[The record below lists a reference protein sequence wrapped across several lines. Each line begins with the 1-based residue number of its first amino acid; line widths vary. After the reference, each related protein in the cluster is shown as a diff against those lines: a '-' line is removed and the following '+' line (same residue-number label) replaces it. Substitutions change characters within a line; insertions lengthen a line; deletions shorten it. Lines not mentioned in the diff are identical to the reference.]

1 LKAKKNA
8 LNRVNIL
15 LAASGEARMN
25 QEMRV
30 SATTPTHALLR
41 RCAVVAMAITASLSS
56 FVFLQ
61 ARPVGASGFV
71 QPANPASNVLPATP
85 FNCAALN
92 PPNSPNDTTTACT
105 NSALY
110 NIDVGRIAE
119 GLGPL
124 YLPTNWASLTLSE
137 QNLAIVNLE
146 RTARGL
152 PSEYGLVNC
161 MNADAQTSSN
171 TGNDPVNT
179 CPAPYTGTGIP
190 YRGNWAN
197 IGTALQ
203 ADFYLVYD
211 DGLGSANVE
220 CTLANQTGCWGHRE
234 NILNVLCNNI
244 TPCTYV
250 MGAQSTGDTGQEFGV
265 FPGASNPPLSDMSFL
280 DSSITYATS
289 AAPDILSLGA
299 LSGSSGATVTVNG
312 IYFTGATSV
321 QFGSPLC
328 TAVPTV
334 TNDVK
339 LTVQVPVCALGSANI
354 TVVTPSGTSNASP
367 FTAEHSDPYST
378 LTPTRICDTRAG
390 NQSKL
395 TGQAAQCN
403 GGAGNPGSTLAA
415 GGSKSITVAGQFNV
429 PPDATAVVLNVT
441 VVSPSAAG
449 FVTVFP
455 AGASMPL
462 ASNIDYVGGEVV
474 PNLVEVGIGT
484 NGQVSFYSSS
494 RTDLVV
500 DVEGYASPTP
510 AAGIGSGLYSPLPAP
525 VRICDTRAGD
535 PSMLDVAPVNQ
546 CNGTNN
552 TGTTLGAGGTRNVQV
567 TGIGTGLGAIPA
579 GAIGA
584 VLNVTVA
591 NPGAPGY
598 LTAYPQGGSPPTASN
613 LDYGAGQVTANRV
626 IVPLSAGGAI
636 TVYSSARADVIV
648 DVSGYYSAPAISAT
662 GSQFN
667 AEPAP
672 VRICDTRVAAAHN
685 QCSGRTIGAG
695 QTLTVPVIGLA
706 ASGVPVG
713 ATAVVVNL
721 TGIAP
726 TQPTFLTVFPGPTRP
741 AATSDLDPAV
751 QEVRANLV
759 VATLSHNGT
768 ISIYNLGGNIDVI
781 VDVLGWYS

>member
-1 LKAKKNA
+1 
-8 LNRVNIL
+8 
-15 LAASGEARMN
+15 MN
-25 QEMRV
+25 QGMRV
-30 SATTPTHALLR
+30 SSAAPTHALLR
-41 RCAVVAMAITASLSS
+41 QCAVVAMAITASLSS

-61 ARPVGASGFV
+61 ATPVGAAVIV
-71 QPANPASNVLPATP
+71 QPANPANNVLPATP

-92 PPNSPNDTTTACT
+92 PPNSPNDTSAACT

-124 YLPTNWASLTLSE
+124 YLPTNWASLTLPE

-146 RTARGL
+146 RTVRDL
-152 PSEYGLVNC
+152 PSEYGLVKC

-171 TGNDPVNT
+171 TGNDPVDT
-179 CPAPYTGTGIP
+179 CPAPYGGIGIP
-190 YRGNWAN
+190 YKGNWAN

-220 CTLANQTGCWGHRE
+220 CTLADQSGCWGHRE
-234 NILNVLCNNI
+234 NLLNVVCNNI

-250 MGAQSTGDTGQEFGV
+250 MGAQSTGDTGQEFGI
-265 FPGASNPPLSDMSFL
+265 FNGSGNPPAADMSFL
-280 DSSITYATS
+280 DSSIAYATS

-312 IYFTGATSV
+312 IYLTGATSV
-321 QFGSPLC
+321 QFGSPGC
-328 TAVPTV
+328 SAVPTV
-334 TNDVK
+334 TSDVK
-339 LTVQVPVCALGSANI
+339 LTVQVPVCALGSDPVV
-354 TVVTPSGTSNASP
+354 VVTPSGTSNASP

-390 NQSKL
+390 NPSNL

-403 GGAGNPGSTLAA
+403 GGPLNPGNKIAA
-415 GGSKSITVAGQFNV
+415 GGTLTVGVAGQFNV

-484 NGQVSFYSSS
+484 NGHVSFYSSS

-510 AAGIGSGLYSPLPAP
+510 AAGIGSGLYNPLPAP
-525 VRICDTRAGD
+525 VRICDTRAGN
-535 PSMLDVAPVNQ
+535 PSMLVSAPVNQ

-567 TGIGTGLGAIPA
+567 TGSGGIPA
-579 GAIGA
+579 GAVGA

-626 IVPLSAGGAI
+626 IVPLSAGGGI
-636 TVYSSARADVIV
+636 SVYSSARADVIV

-672 VRICDTRVAAAHN
+672 VRICDTRATSAHN
-685 QCSGRTIGAG
+685 QCSGRTITAG

-726 TQPTFLTVFPGPTRP
+726 TQPTFLTVFAAPPRP

>member
-1 LKAKKNA
+1 MNKGTVVNA
-8 LNRVNIL
+8 
-15 LAASGEARMN
+15 M
-25 QEMRV
+25 
-30 SATTPTHALLR
+30 TPTHALLR
-41 RCAVVAMAITASLSS
+41 QFAVVAMAITASLSS

-61 ARPVGASGFV
+61 ARPVAASVFV
-71 QPANPASNVLPATP
+71 QPGNPATSIPPAIP
-85 FNCAALN
+85 FNCSAPN
-92 PPNSPNDTTTACT
+92 PPNSPDDSSTACT

-110 NIDVGRIAE
+110 NIDVGRIDE
-119 GLGPL
+119 GLGPM
-124 YLPTNWASLTLSE
+124 YLPTNWASLTLAE

-152 PSEYGLVNC
+152 PSEYGLATC
-161 MNADAQTSSN
+161 MDADAQTGSN
-171 TGNDPVNT
+171 TGNDPVDT
-179 CPAPYTGTGIP
+179 CPAPMGGA
-190 YRGNWAN
+190 GSWWVSNWAN
-197 IGTALQ
+197 TGTALES
-203 ADFYLVYD
+203 DFNLVYD
-211 DGLGSANVE
+211 DGLNSPNVD
-220 CTLANQTGCWGHRE
+220 CTPVDQSGCWGHRE
-234 NILNVLCNNI
+234 NVLNVLCNHVDPA
-244 TPCTYV
+244 PCTYV
-250 MGAQSTGDTGQEFGV
+250 MGAAGTGDTGQEFGI
-265 FPGASNPPLSDMSFL
+265 FQGSGNPPAGDMSFL
-280 DSSITYATS
+280 DTSIAYATS

-299 LSGSSGATVTVNG
+299 LSGSSGATITVNG

-321 QFGSPLC
+321 QFGSPAC
-328 TAVPTV
+328 SAVPAV
-334 TNDVK
+334 TNDVT
-339 LTVQVPVCALGSANI
+339 LTVQVPVCALGLGNVVA
-354 TVVTPSGTSNASP
+354 VTPSGTSNGSP

-390 NQSKL
+390 NPSNL
-395 TGQAAQCN
+395 TGQTAQCN
-403 GGAGNPGSTLAA
+403 GGPGNPGNKIAA
-415 GGSKSITVAGQFNV
+415 GGTLTVGVAGQFNV
-429 PPDATAVVLNVT
+429 PPEATAVVLNVT
-441 VVSPSAAG
+441 VVSPSAPG
-449 FVTVFP
+449 FLTVFP

-510 AAGIGSGLYSPLPAP
+510 AAGLGSGLYNPLPAP

-535 PSMLDVAPVNQ
+535 PSMLDSAPVNQ
-546 CNGTNN
+546 CNGANN

-567 TGIGTGLGAIPA
+567 TGIGAIPA

-598 LTAYPQGGSPPTASN
+598 LTAYPQGGSAPTASN

-626 IVPLSAGGAI
+626 IVPLSASGGIA
-636 TVYSSARADVIV
+636 VYSSARADVIV

-667 AEPAP
+667 AEAAP
-672 VRICDTRVAAAHN
+672 VRICDTRASAAHN
-685 QCSGRTIGAG
+685 QCSGRTIAAG
-695 QTLTVPVIGLA
+695 QTLTVPVIGLT

-713 ATAVVVNL
+713 ATAVVINL
-721 TGIAP
+721 TGISP
-726 TQPTFLTVFPGPTRP
+726 TQPTFLTVFAAPPRP

-759 VATLSHNGT
+759 VATLSRNGT

>member
-1 LKAKKNA
+1 
-8 LNRVNIL
+8 
-15 LAASGEARMN
+15 MN
-25 QEMRV
+25 QETRV
-30 SATTPTHALLR
+30 NATTRTRTLLR
-41 RCAVVAMAITASLSS
+41 QFAVVAMAITASLSS

-61 ARPVGASGFV
+61 ARPVAASV
-71 QPANPASNVLPATP
+71 INQPANPPTNVLPATP
-85 FNCAALN
+85 FNCAPLN
-92 PPNSPNDTTTACT
+92 PPNSPNDTTAACT
-105 NSALY
+105 LSALY

-119 GLGPL
+119 GLGPM
-124 YLPTNWASLTLSE
+124 YLPMNWASLTLPE

-152 PSEYGLVNC
+152 PSEYGLVTC
-161 MNADAQTSSN
+161 MNSDAQTASN
-171 TGNDPVNT
+171 TGNDPVDT
-179 CPAPYTGTGIP
+179 CPAPYGGIGIP
-190 YRGNWAN
+190 YKGNWAN

-211 DGLGSANVE
+211 DGLNSPNVK
-220 CTLANQTGCWGHRE
+220 CTPADPSGCWGHRE
-234 NILNVLCNNI
+234 NILNVVCNNI

-250 MGAQSTGDTGQEFGV
+250 MGAESTGDTGQEFGI
-265 FPGASNPPLSDMSFL
+265 FPGAGNPPAGDMSFL
-280 DSSITYATS
+280 DSSIAYATS

-321 QFGSPLC
+321 QFGSPAC
-328 TAVPTV
+328 SAVPTV

-339 LTVQVPVCALGSANI
+339 LTVQVPVCALGPGNI
-354 TVVTPSGTSNASP
+354 VVVTPSGTSNGSP

-390 NQSKL
+390 NPSNL
-395 TGQAAQCN
+395 TGQTAQCN
-403 GGAGNPGSTLAA
+403 GGPGNPGNKIATGGTLTV
-415 GGSKSITVAGQFNV
+415 GVAGQFNV

-441 VVSPSAAG
+441 VVSPSAPG
-449 FVTVFP
+449 FLTVFP
-455 AGASMPL
+455 TGASMPL

-484 NGQVSFYSSS
+484 SGQVSFYSSS

-510 AAGIGSGLYSPLPAP
+510 AAGLGSGLYNPLPTP

-535 PSMLDVAPVNQ
+535 PSMLVSAPVNQ

-567 TGIGTGLGAIPA
+567 TGIGAIPA

-598 LTAYPQGGSPPTASN
+598 LTAYPQGGSAPTASN

-626 IVPLSAGGAI
+626 IVPLSPGGGIA
-636 TVYSSARADVIV
+636 VYSSARADVIV

-672 VRICDTRVAAAHN
+672 VRICDTRASAAKN
-685 QCSGRTIGAG
+685 QCSGRTIAAG

-721 TGIAP
+721 TGISP
-726 TQPTFLTVFPGPTRP
+726 TQPTFLTVFAALPRP

-768 ISIYNLGGNIDVI
+768 ISIYNSGGNIDVI

>member
-1 LKAKKNA
+1 
-8 LNRVNIL
+8 
-15 LAASGEARMN
+15 MN
-25 QEMRV
+25 QEPRV
-30 SATTPTHALLR
+30 NAATPTHAHLR
-41 RCAVVAMAITASLSS
+41 QCAVVAMAVTASLSS

-61 ARPVGASGFV
+61 ARPVAASVVV
-71 QPANPASNVLPATP
+71 QPANPANNVLPGTP
-85 FNCAALN
+85 FNCAGLN
-92 PPNSPNDTTTACT
+92 PPNSPNDTSAACT

-119 GLGPL
+119 GLGPM
-124 YLPTNWASLTLSE
+124 YLPTNWASLTLPE

-171 TGNDPVNT
+171 TGNDPVDT
-179 CPAPYTGTGIP
+179 CPAPYGGLGIP
-190 YRGNWAN
+190 YKGNWAN

-211 DGLGSANVE
+211 DGLGSPNVK
-220 CTLANQTGCWGHRE
+220 CTAADQSGCWGHRE
-234 NILNVLCNNI
+234 NLLNVVCNNI

-250 MGAQSTGDTGQEFGV
+250 MGAESTGDTGQEFGI
-265 FPGASNPPLSDMSFL
+265 FNGSGNPPAADMSFL
-280 DSSITYATS
+280 DSSIAYATS
-289 AAPDILSLGA
+289 AAPNILSLGA

-312 IYFTGATSV
+312 IYLTGATSV

-339 LTVQVPVCALGSANI
+339 LTVQVPVCALGSDPVV
-354 TVVTPSGTSNASP
+354 VVTPSGTSNASP

-390 NQSKL
+390 NPSSL

-403 GGAGNPGSTLAA
+403 GGPGNPGNKIAA
-415 GGSKSITVAGQFNV
+415 GGTLTVGVAGQFNV

-441 VVSPSAAG
+441 VVSPTAAG

-510 AAGIGSGLYSPLPAP
+510 AAGIGSGLYNPLPAP
-525 VRICDTRAGD
+525 VRICDTRAGN
-535 PSMLDVAPVNQ
+535 PSTLVSAPVNQ

-567 TGIGTGLGAIPA
+567 TGSGGIPA
-579 GAIGA
+579 GAVGA

-626 IVPLSAGGAI
+626 IVPLSAGGGI

-672 VRICDTRVAAAHN
+672 VRICDTRATAAHN
-685 QCSGRTIGAG
+685 QCSGRTIAAG

-726 TQPTFLTVFPGPTRP
+726 TQPTFLTVFAAPPRP

>member
-1 LKAKKNA
+1 
-8 LNRVNIL
+8 
-15 LAASGEARMN
+15 MN

-41 RCAVVAMAITASLSS
+41 QCAVVAMAITASLSS

-61 ARPVGASGFV
+61 ARPVSASVFV
-71 QPANPASNVLPATP
+71 LPGNPANNVLPATP
-85 FNCAALN
+85 FNCAGLN
-92 PPNSPNDTTTACT
+92 PPNSPNDTSAACT
-105 NSALY
+105 DSALY

-119 GLGPL
+119 GLGPM
-124 YLPTNWASLTLSE
+124 YLPTNWASLTLPE

-146 RTARGL
+146 RTARDL
-152 PSEYGLVNC
+152 PSEYGLVPC
-161 MNADAQTSSN
+161 MNADAQTASN
-171 TGNDPVNT
+171 TGDDPLDTNCTV
-179 CPAPYTGTGIP
+179 PMVGKA
-190 YRGNWAN
+190 GNWAN

-211 DGLGSANVE
+211 DGLGSANLK
-220 CTLANQTGCWGHRE
+220 CTLADQSGCWGHRE
-234 NILNVLCNNI
+234 NIFNVVCNNV

-250 MGAQSTGDTGQEFGV
+250 MGAQSTGDTGQEFGI
-265 FPGASNPPLSDMSFL
+265 FNGSGNPPAGDMSFP
-280 DSSITYATS
+280 DSSIAYATS

-321 QFGSPLC
+321 QFGSPAC
-328 TAVPTV
+328 SAVPTV

-339 LTVQVPVCALGSANI
+339 LTVQVPVCALGPGNI
-354 TVVTPSGTSNASP
+354 VVVTPSGTSNGSP

-390 NQSKL
+390 NPSKL

-403 GGAGNPGSTLAA
+403 GGPGNPGHMIAA
-415 GGSKSITVAGQFNV
+415 GGTLTVGVAGQFNV

-441 VVSPSAAG
+441 VVSPSAPG

-455 AGASMPL
+455 TGASMPL

-484 NGQVSFYSSS
+484 NGQVSFYSLS

-510 AAGIGSGLYSPLPAP
+510 AAGLGSGLYNPLPAP
-525 VRICDTRAGD
+525 VRICDTRAGN
-535 PSMLDVAPVNQ
+535 PSMLVSAPVNQ
-546 CNGTNN
+546 CNGPSN
-552 TGTTLGAGGTRNVQV
+552 TGTTLGAGGTRSVQV
-567 TGIGTGLGAIPA
+567 TGIGGIPA

-598 LTAYPQGGSPPTASN
+598 LTAYPQGGAAPTASN

-626 IVPLSAGGAI
+626 IVPLSASGYIA
-636 TVYSSARADVIV
+636 VYSSARADVIV
-648 DVSGYYSAPAISAT
+648 DVSGYYSAPSISAT

-672 VRICDTRVAAAHN
+672 VRICDTRATAAHN
-685 QCSGRTIGAG
+685 QCSGRTIAAG
-695 QTLTVPVIGLA
+695 QTLPVPVIGLA

-721 TGIAP
+721 TGISP
-726 TQPTFLTVFPGPTRP
+726 TQPTFLTVFAAPPRP

>member
-1 LKAKKNA
+1 
-8 LNRVNIL
+8 
-15 LAASGEARMN
+15 MN
-25 QEMRV
+25 QEMRN
-30 SATTPTHALLR
+30 ATTPTHALLR
-41 RCAVVAMAITASLSS
+41 QFAVVAMAVTASLSS

-61 ARPVGASGFV
+61 ARPVAASVSVPPG
-71 QPANPASNVLPATP
+71 NPATNVPLGTP
-85 FNCAALN
+85 FNCALLN
-92 PPNSPNDTTTACT
+92 PPNSPNDTSAACT

-119 GLGPL
+119 GLGPM
-124 YLPTNWASLTLSE
+124 YLPTNWASLTLPE

-152 PSEYGLVNC
+152 PSEYGLVPC

-171 TGNDPVNT
+171 TGDDPVDTNCT
-179 CPAPYTGTGIP
+179 SPMVGKT
-190 YRGNWAN
+190 GNWAN
-197 IGTALQ
+197 IGTALE
-203 ADFYLVYD
+203 ADFYLVYA
-211 DGLGSANVE
+211 DGPGVNSTNLK
-220 CTLANQTGCWGHRE
+220 CTPTDQSGCWGHRE
-234 NILNVLCNNI
+234 NIFNVVCNNV

-250 MGAQSTGDTGQEFGV
+250 MGAESTGDTGQEFGL
-265 FPGASNPPLSDMSFL
+265 FNGSGNPPVSAMSFL

-289 AAPDILSLGA
+289 AAPDILSLGP

-321 QFGSPLC
+321 QFGSPAC
-328 TAVPTV
+328 SAIPTV

-339 LTVQVPVCALGSANI
+339 LTVQVPVCALGLGNVV
-354 TVVTPSGTSNASP
+354 VVTPSGSSNGSA

-378 LTPTRICDTRAG
+378 LSPTRICDTRAG
-390 NQSKL
+390 NPSNL

-403 GGAGNPGSTLAA
+403 GGPGNPGSTLAA
-415 GGSKSITVAGQFNV
+415 GSTKPITVAGQFNV
-429 PPDATAVVLNVT
+429 PLSATAVVLNVT
-441 VVSPSAAG
+441 VVSPTAPG
-449 FVTVFP
+449 FVTAFP
-455 AGASMPL
+455 AGAAVPL
-462 ASNIDYVGGEVV
+462 ASNINYVSGVVV

-510 AAGIGSGLYSPLPAP
+510 AAGPGSGLYNPLPLP

-535 PSMLDVAPVNQ
+535 PSMLDSVPVNQ

-552 TGTTLGAGGTRNVQV
+552 AGTTLGAGSTRNVQV
-567 TGIGTGLGAIPA
+567 TGIGAIPSGAIA
-579 GAIGA
+579 A
-584 VLNVTVA
+584 VLNVTDA
-591 NPGAPGY
+591 NPAAPGI
-598 LTAYPQGGSPPTASN
+598 LTVYPQGASTPTASN
-613 LDYGAGQVTANRV
+613 LNFGAGQVTANRV
-626 IVPLSAGGAI
+626 IVPLSTSGATPGYI
-636 TVYSSARADVIV
+636 SIYSSVRSDVIV
-648 DVSGYYSAPAISAT
+648 DVSGYYSAAAISAT

-667 AEPAP
+667 AEAAP
-672 VRICDTRVAAAHN
+672 VRICDTRATSVHN
-685 QCSGRTIGAG
+685 QCSGRTIAAG

-726 TQPTFLTVFPGPTRP
+726 TQPTFLTVFAAPPRP
-741 AATSDLDPAV
+741 AAASDLNPAV

-759 VATLSHNGT
+759 VATLSHNGS

>member
-1 LKAKKNA
+1 
-8 LNRVNIL
+8 
-15 LAASGEARMN
+15 MN

-30 SATTPTHALLR
+30 SAAAPTHALLR
-41 RCAVVAMAITASLSS
+41 QCAVVAMAITASLSS

-61 ARPVGASGFV
+61 ARPVGASVIV
-71 QPANPASNVLPATP
+71 QPANPASNVPPATP

-92 PPNSPNDTTTACT
+92 PPNSPNDTSAACT

-124 YLPTNWASLTLSE
+124 YLPTNWASLTLPE

-146 RTARGL
+146 RTVRDL
-152 PSEYGLVNC
+152 PSEYGLVKC

-171 TGNDPVNT
+171 TGNDPVDT
-179 CPAPYTGTGIP
+179 CLAPYGGIGIP
-190 YRGNWAN
+190 YKGNWAN

-220 CTLANQTGCWGHRE
+220 CTLADQSGCWGHRE
-234 NILNVLCNNI
+234 NLLNVVCNNI

-250 MGAQSTGDTGQEFGV
+250 MGAQSTGDTGQEFGI
-265 FPGASNPPLSDMSFL
+265 FNGSGNPPAADMSFL
-280 DSSITYATS
+280 DSSIAYATS

-312 IYFTGATSV
+312 IYLTGATSV
-321 QFGSPLC
+321 QFGSPTC
-328 TAVPTV
+328 SAVPTV
-334 TNDVK
+334 TSDVK
-339 LTVQVPVCALGSANI
+339 LTVQVPVCALGSDPVV
-354 TVVTPSGTSNASP
+354 VVTPSGTSNASP

-390 NQSKL
+390 NPSSL

-403 GGAGNPGSTLAA
+403 GGPLNPGNKVAA
-415 GGSKSITVAGQFNV
+415 GGTLTVGVAGQFNV

-462 ASNIDYVGGEVV
+462 ASNIDYVGGGVV

-510 AAGIGSGLYSPLPAP
+510 AAGIGSGLYNPLPAP
-525 VRICDTRAGD
+525 VRICDTRAGN
-535 PSMLDVAPVNQ
+535 PSMLVSSPVNQ

-567 TGIGTGLGAIPA
+567 TGSGGIPA
-579 GAIGA
+579 GAVGA
-584 VLNVTVA
+584 VLNITVA

-626 IVPLSAGGAI
+626 IVPLSAGGGI
-636 TVYSSARADVIV
+636 SVYSSARADVIV

-672 VRICDTRVAAAHN
+672 VRICDTRATSAHN
-685 QCSGRTIGAG
+685 QCSGRTITAG

-726 TQPTFLTVFPGPTRP
+726 TQPTFLTVFAAPPRP